1 MPYLEHKLPDG
12 TRLIEHYENDVVVG
26 TTRIEQLPTG
36 MTRSRRLDAAGTLVE
51 EIHFYGTML
60 DFSVT
65 TKYLDGRPAEETYF
79 RKRRL
84 ITRSAYLKARA
95 AFSDMPAPS
104 EGLPD
109 LAAEVGALVS
119 WERRQKQAKARGHTA
134 NPERATRLDEFCRQL
149 LSKGVVEDLGEW
161 ILAARATLGERDRRS
176 SRNIVRGI
184 YRNGAAR
191 AWACDIQT
199 YSAGVFGT
207 SHLVVQLPEDVL
219 SRVRLL
225 AFLAGL
231 ARQQGFDGDPDDG
244 QKFGYLKLD

>member
-26 TTRIEQLPTG
+26 TTRIGQLPTG

-149 LSKGVVEDLGEW
+149 LSTG
-161 ILAARATLGERDRRS
+161 
-176 SRNIVRGI
+176 
-184 YRNGAAR
+184 
-191 AWACDIQT
+191 
-199 YSAGVFGT
+199 
-207 SHLVVQLPEDVL
+207 L
-219 SRVRLL
+219 SRIWASGFWPHGQRWESGIAAPVAISFAESIEMAQREHGPATSRRIRQASLVL
-225 AFLAGL
+225 VIWSCSFQRMSYRACGCWHSWPDLHDSKDSTAIPTM
-231 ARQQGFDGDPDDG
+231 ARNSAI
-244 QKFGYLKLD
+244 